1 MATGKMADPQDD
13 LPRLDFTT
21 FVVSLR
27 QSASVHLG
35 DSAGPDGVTDRDL
48 ELALQDIE
56 LLSLLQEKTK
66 GNLTGEEE
74 RILDEALDEM
84 RERYEEVSKG

>member
-1 MATGKMADPQDD
+1 MTEGKGDVDE

-21 FVVSLR
+21 FIVSLG
-27 QSASVHLG
+27 QSAAVHLG
-35 DSAGPDGVTDRDL
+35 DAPGPDGKLERDL

-56 LLSLLQEKTK
+56 LLALLQEKTK

-74 RILDEALDEM
+74 RLLDETLDEM
-84 RERYEEVSKG
+84 RERFEEIAKE

>member
-1 MATGKMADPQDD
+1 MTEGKSDVAE
-13 LPRLDFTT
+13 LPKLDFTT
-21 FVVSLR
+21 FVLSLR

-35 DSAGPDGVTDRDL
+35 DEPGPDGSTERDL
-48 ELALQDIE
+48 ELASQDIE
-56 LLSLLQEKTK
+56 LLALLHEKTK

-84 RERYEEVSKG
+84 RERFEEVQRG

>member
-1 MATGKMADPQDD
+1 MSSGKVNVADWPK
-13 LPRLDFTT
+13 LDFTT

-27 QSASVHLG
+27 QSAMVHLG
-35 DSAGPDGVTDRDL
+35 DAPGPEGSSEQDL
-48 ELALQDIE
+48 ELAWQDIE
-56 LLSLLQEKTK
+56 LLALLHEKTK

-84 RERYEEVSKG
+84 RERFEEVSSA

>member
-1 MATGKMADPQDD
+1 MSEGKSAAAE
-13 LPRLDFTT
+13 LPKLDFTT
-21 FVVSLR
+21 FIVSLG

-35 DSAGPDGVTDRDL
+35 DTPGPEGTTERDL

-56 LLSLLQEKTK
+56 LLALLHEKTK

-74 RILDEALDEM
+74 RLLDETLDEM
-84 RERYEEVSKG
+84 RERYEEVAKG

>member
-1 MATGKMADPQDD
+1 MSTGKPEGDVE
-13 LPRLDFTT
+13 LPKLDFTT
-21 FVVSLR
+21 FIVSLR

-35 DSAGPDGVTDRDL
+35 DAPGPDGKGDRDL

-56 LLSLLQEKTK
+56 LLMLLHEKTK

-74 RILDEALDEM
+74 RLLNDAIDVM
-84 RERYEEVSKG
+84 RERYEEVSKE

>member
-1 MATGKMADPQDD
+1 MKSGKTEGDD
-13 LPRLDFTT
+13 ELPKLDFTT

-35 DSAGPDGVTDRDL
+35 DAPGPDGGTERDL
-48 ELALQDIE
+48 ELAYQDIE
-56 LLSLLQEKTK
+56 LLALLHEKTK

-74 RILDEALDEM
+74 RILDEAIDEM

>member
-1 MATGKMADPQDD
+1 MTTGKTEDD
-13 LPRLDFTT
+13 VELPKLDFTT

-35 DSAGPDGVTDRDL
+35 DAPGPDGSAERDL
-48 ELALQDIE
+48 ELAYQDIE
-56 LLSLLQEKTK
+56 LLALLQEKTK

-74 RILDEALDEM
+74 RILDEAIDEM
-84 RERYEEVSKG
+84 RERYEEVAKG

>member
-1 MATGKMADPQDD
+1 MDTGKSEDDAD
-13 LPRLDFTT
+13 LPKLDFTT
-21 FVVSLR
+21 FIVSLR

-35 DSAGPDGVTDRDL
+35 DAPGPDGQSDRDL

-56 LLSLLQEKTK
+56 LLQLLHEKTK

-74 RILDEALDEM
+74 RLLHEAIDVM
-84 RERYEEVSKG
+84 RERYEEVSKE